1 MTNATD
7 WKAIEA
13 KYYMQVVRRRPLVL
27 VRGEGTKVFDDQGRE
42 FLDFTAGWAVLNLGH
57 AHPAVTAAIRDQAGQ
72 IMQMSNLYYTT
83 PQLKL
88 AQILIDHSCF
98 DRIFF
103 ANSGAEA
110 NEGASKLARKY
121 GKQRLN
127 GAHEIITTFNSFHGR
142 TQAMMAA
149 TGQPHY
155 QENWKP
161 LMPGFVNV
169 EYNNI
174 DAIKRATTD
183 KTCAVLVEPVQGEG
197 GVNVPAPD
205 YLKKVQA
212 WCKEKK
218 LLFMVDD
225 DIKRATTDKTCAV
238 LVEPVQGEGGVNVPA
253 PDYLKKVQ
261 AWCKEKKLLFMVDEV
276 QTGMGRLGTLFGYQQ
291 FGVEPDVMTLAKA
304 LGAGAPLGAFLC
316 KQEFSVLEPGDHG
329 STFGGNALTTAA
341 GWAAAKVMV
350 DENIPA
356 KAARTGVYF
365 MGKLAALKEKHSFV
379 RDVRGM
385 GLLIGFELADNR
397 SAALMQEC
405 EKNGL
410 LVNSVRPNTIRF
422 MPPLTVSNAEIDR
435 AVEIFDRALSTVP
448 APKPA

>member
-183 KTCAVLVEPVQGEG
+183 KTS
-197 GVNVPAPD
+197 
-205 YLKKVQA
+205 
-212 WCKEKK
+212 
-218 LLFMVDD
+218 
-225 DIKRATTDKTCAV
+225 AV

>member
-174 DAIKRATTD
+174 DA
-183 KTCAVLVEPVQGEG
+183 
-197 GVNVPAPD
+197 
-205 YLKKVQA
+205 
-212 WCKEKK
+212 
-218 LLFMVDD
+218 
-225 DIKRATTDKTCAV
+225 IKRATTDKTCAV

>member
-7 WKAIEA
+7 WKATES

-27 VRGEGTKVFDDQGRE
+27 VRGQGTKVWDDQGRE
-42 FLDFTAGWAVLNLGH
+42 YLDFTAGWAVLNVGH
-57 AHPAVTAAIRDQAGQ
+57 SHPAVTAAIREQAGQ
-72 IMQMSNLYYTT
+72 ILQMSNLYYTV

-88 AQILIDHSCF
+88 AQILIDNSCF
-98 DRIFF
+98 DRVFF

-110 NEGASKLARKY
+110 NEGACKLARKY
-121 GKQRLN
+121 GKLKLN
-127 GAHEIITTFNSFHGR
+127 GAYEIITANNSFHGR

-155 QENWKP
+155 QENWRP

-169 EYNNI
+169 DYNNVE
-174 DAIKRATTD
+174 AIKRATTD
-183 KTCAVLVEPVQGEG
+183 KTCAVLVEPIQGEG

-212 WCKEKK
+212 WCREKK
-218 LLFMVDD
+218 
-225 DIKRATTDKTCAV
+225 I
-238 LVEPVQGEGGVNVPA
+238 
-253 PDYLKKVQ
+253 
-261 AWCKEKKLLFMVDEV
+261 LFMVDEV

-341 GWAAAKVMV
+341 GWAGAKVLV

-356 KAARTGVYF
+356 KAAKAGAYMT
-365 MGKLAALKEKHSFV
+365 GKLNALREKHPFV
-379 RDVRGM
+379 KQVRGM
-385 GLLIGFELADNR
+385 GLLIGFEMADNR
-397 SAALMQEC
+397 SAAVMQEC

-422 MPPLTVSNAEIDR
+422 MPPLTVSNEEIER
-435 AVEIFDRALSTVP
+435 AVDIFDRALSTVP
-448 APKPA
+448 APKPS